1 MQNFDMDETGIGL
14 ADSLRLVG
22 VMIGL
27 MLYTFNPFLKQ
38 KYVTYYFLTSVA
50 YALLFMLIP
59 ICYHL
64 TWRSSILVY
73 SVNFFAG
80 VVKAPDWVLLLQIIN
95 DPKYYN

>member
-50 YALLFMLIP
+50 LPIIYADTNLLD
-59 ICYHL
+59 L

-80 VVKAPDWVLLLQIIN
+80 VVKAPGLILL
-95 DPKYYN
+95 

>member
-1 MQNFDMDETGIGL
+1 MNETGIGL

-27 MLYTFNPFLKQ
+27 IIYTFNPFLKQ

-59 ICYHL
+59 IFSYL
-64 TWRSSILVY
+64 NWRSSFLIY
-73 SVNFFAG
+73 SVNFFSG
-80 VVKAPDWVLLLQIIN
+80 IVKAPDWVLLLQIIN